1 MLEVRAGSYGVLVLF
16 PPPTLFCTLDSRLL
30 PFPRTTHTRRCSLEI
45 RVPALKSALLLQP
58 LPPTAGTATIRQPS
72 CLSHLLSPGLRPTRL
87 EMAVPGR
94 GKSWQR
100 RISTW
105 MGRVS

>member
-1 MLEVRAGSYGVLVLF
+1 MGRRLELDANTYRVLVH
-16 PPPTLFCTLDSRLL
+16 PTPPTLFCTLDSRLL

-45 RVPALKSALLLQP
+45 RVPALKSALLLQS

-94 GKSWQR
+94 GEVMATKDFHLE
-100 RISTW
+100 
-105 MGRVS
+105 G